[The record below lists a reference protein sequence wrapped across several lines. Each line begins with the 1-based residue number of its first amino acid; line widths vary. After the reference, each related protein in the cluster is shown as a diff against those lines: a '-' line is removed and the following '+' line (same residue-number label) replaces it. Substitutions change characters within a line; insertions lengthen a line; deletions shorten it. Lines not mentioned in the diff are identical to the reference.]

1 MDANVTPV
9 VLIRICSGTCPQ
21 HHLEGQHMPAPAVR
35 HMDQII
41 QPSQLSNCMLVTPGK
56 TSRRATPL
64 SLAQTDDLQDHE
76 QIQDC

>member
-1 MDANVTPV
+1 
-9 VLIRICSGTCPQ
+9 
-21 HHLEGQHMPAPAVR
+21 MPAAPAIR